1 MRNSRVLSPKG
12 HDIRQGGD
20 LLGMAHI
27 LDEGQMLER
36 SGVKR
41 NERTECS
48 GSICPFGG
56 VSR

>member
-1 MRNSRVLSPKG
+1 MRNSHVLSPKG

-36 SGVKR
+36 SG
-41 NERTECS
+41 ESEWS
-48 GSICPFGG
+48 GA
-56 VSR
+56 